1 MPCDINELSNIDECE
16 SILLEV
22 STLCIKYKVQYM
34 SFLGDMIADLSRRKS
49 WHTKALNRFY

>member
-1 MPCDINELSNIDECE
+1 MYYFCVYMRCDINELSNIDEYE

-34 SFLGDMIADLSRRKS
+34 CSIL
-49 WHTKALNRFY
+49 TKRSTCRNIPKP